1 MLHPVYLVK
10 LFHERPRDVVGDG
23 HHHAGE
29 SEQIFHDLSAGV
41 GVEAGGDLVGDDEVV
56 PAKCQ
61 PCDADALALPARDTP
76 GTPICI
82 FPHAHNVQCLL
93 HALPYLEPGQSGVHK
108 AKLDILAHG
117 HMREQRVILKH
128 GIDLTAL
135 RRDVVHPLPAD
146 GYVSLIRGLEARK
159 DSQDGRLAATGRP
172 KEGQKLAVADTQI
185 NALKRAS
192 VLERFVHTPQFDDIV
207 LSGHSSRLPPYPCM
221 EGRASPNGI
230 ATYRPFTAPL
240 VLQCRFLR
248 KSLQRLVRAARQ
260 DSRRLS
266 QDLLFHASS
275 T

>member
-1 MLHPVYLVK
+1 
-10 LFHERPRDVVGDG
+10 
-23 HHHAGE
+23 
-29 SEQIFHDLSAGV
+29 
-41 GVEAGGDLVGDDEVV
+41 
-56 PAKCQ
+56 
-61 PCDADALALPARDTP
+61 
-76 GTPICI
+76 
-82 FPHAHNVQCLL
+82 
-93 HALPYLEPGQSGVHK
+93 
-108 AKLDILAHG
+108 
-117 HMREQRVILKH
+117 MREQRVILKH

>member
-1 MLHPVYLVK
+1 M
-10 LFHERPRDVVGDG
+10 RR
-23 HHHAGE
+23 A
-29 SEQIFHDLSAGV
+29 SST
-41 GVEAGGDLVGDDEVV
+41 
-56 PAKCQ
+56 
-61 PCDADALALPARDTP
+61 LPSISPFGR
-76 GTPICI
+76 
-82 FPHAHNVQCLL
+82 
-93 HALPYLEPGQSGVHK
+93 
-108 AKLDILAHG
+108 
-117 HMREQRVILKH
+117 
-128 GIDLTAL
+128 TA
-135 RRDVVHPLPAD
+135 
-146 GYVSLIRGLEARK
+146 SEARK

-266 QDLLFHASS
+266 RTFSFTHPLHEAGQRVKKSPIHDFTANLLFLKILSKHALSFFPQVPKKRLS
-275 T
+275 FILVRAKKGFFTGCGSVW